1 MKNLCDKFLKFNQ
14 HSSEF
19 SQIELYSKKIS
30 DIKNISSYI
39 NNNFKIKKSGLYN
52 YIPKTDSYRL
62 RLLIENNEKSI
73 EYTNMIRSFIHNNKM
88 KTAIV
93 NSKDFEEHNDSVK
106 INKIKEFKPLI
117 SMLDINL
124 SENIFKKN
132 DYEYSF
138 NSKDFNDI
146 SGNYLNFVN
155 IFFFNL
161 QQLRENVK
169 KIDIISV
176 CIENLIE
183 PELVNE
189 LQKHNLTKFLN
200 FIKADEKLNKKL
212 IAIKTSNV
220 QNNYKYSVKSQN

>member
-1 MKNLCDKFLKFNQ
+1 
-14 HSSEF
+14 
-19 SQIELYSKKIS
+19 
-30 DIKNISSYI
+30 
-39 NNNFKIKKSGLYN
+39 
-52 YIPKTDSYRL
+52 
-62 RLLIENNEKSI
+62 
-73 EYTNMIRSFIHNNKM
+73 MIRSFIHNNKM

-161 QQLRENVK
+161 Q
-169 KIDIISV
+169 
-176 CIENLIE
+176 
-183 PELVNE
+183 
-189 LQKHNLTKFLN
+189 
-200 FIKADEKLNKKL
+200 
-212 IAIKTSNV
+212 
-220 QNNYKYSVKSQN
+220 